1 MPSTKRRICVMDT
14 ELYNS
19 IMDEYKHL
27 LESRSLDGNIDGFKI
42 NIANIVLDI
51 LKIYLEKTSE

>member
-1 MPSTKRRICVMDT
+1 MDT

-27 LESRSLDGNIDGFKI
+27 LESRSLDGNIDDFKI